1 MYFRH
6 MTKSQTTTKT
16 SPIYHYESEFDA
28 EAYANR
34 PKMTNDVYYL
44 DSIFHQLAKAFCLLA
59 AQSLQTDSPMTAAEI
74 RAGLAL
80 IIKRW
85 QFIKFCIEQYY
96 TCTGPFSA
104 RQPGKKDYFT
114 NPAWH
119 YTEFSI
125 SIEAIRSSLPATR
138 NGASNQIR
146 MDGKHLG
153 RALKGLGE
161 RGVINVTRPKKG
173 ASDMRLSYDLSPLEE
188 VSTDEIEDD
197 QLDLVLALF
206 ANGEIEP
213 SPKEIQI
220 MVALTFGDR
229 DRLDGSKTN
238 PSESVAREHDVDG
251 SGLTMGELLDLTKVD
266 RSVLK
271 QFILDRHP
279 YVKFVDA
286 PKIGYRKNVPTFKVE
301 LQELS
306 VHDRAAIKASNG
318 YLLGQELSQ
327 ALGIK

>member
-1 MYFRH
+1 
-6 MTKSQTTTKT
+6 
-16 SPIYHYESEFDA
+16 
-28 EAYANR
+28 
-34 PKMTNDVYYL
+34 MTNDVYYL

-114 NPAWH
+114 NPASCH
-119 YTEFSI
+119 YKEFSI

-173 ASDMRLSYDLSPLEE
+173 ASDMRLSYPLRC
-188 VSTDEIEDD
+188 
-197 QLDLVLALF
+197 
-206 ANGEIEP
+206 
-213 SPKEIQI
+213 PKEGSLRVRQRWLDCG
-220 MVALTFGDR
+220 VAWGTC
-229 DRLDGSKTN
+229 K
-238 PSESVAREHDVDG
+238 PHREIHEDKDH
-251 SGLTMGELLDLTKVD
+251 
-266 RSVLK
+266 
-271 QFILDRHP
+271 Q
-279 YVKFVDA
+279 
-286 PKIGYRKNVPTFKVE
+286 RKGT
-301 LQELS
+301 
-306 VHDRAAIKASNG
+306 
-318 YLLGQELSQ
+318 
-327 ALGIK
+327 